1 MRVLFP
7 LVFVT
12 CSSVVALRA
21 AVPGGDDVLRNYYSL
36 EVSLSLIYE
45 PRTCPL
51 LVMNREGVVVLVAS
65 CFNATVYV
73 VMRTLLIRR
82 LRPLTLPAQTNVG
95 VGCAVRKVCGTDG
108 VCLVEGCCGAS
119 LVHALSYGGRVLVF
133 ESWCLPRRGHFLDRE
148 ARGKKRKVGNTRFQ
162 GLRRLEIWRSTAPAF
177 FIGGASGELKRCF
190 STACA
195 SNFDTGRYQLSRE
208 AMVLRPPPPRCWV
221 ARNNVENRCILHGD
235 TGFSLLWSFRF
246 NRCVQWWQPHFPPS
260 AGANASVEATSSR
273 WVAPLSLTDCLDCVF
288 ECTYRNHG
296 GGWVPAPG
304 SSPLKLKIRPSEC

>member
-65 CFNATVYV
+65 CSNATVYV

-208 AMVLRPPPPRCWV
+208 AMVLRPPPPPDAGLPAIMARTV
-221 ARNNVENRCILHGD
+221 AFCTETRVSPCSGVSVSTNAFNGGSRIFLLALGQMRPWKPRLRGGLLPSRLQTVWIA
-235 TGFSLLWSFRF
+235 SL
-246 NRCVQWWQPHFPPS
+246 
-260 AGANASVEATSSR
+260 SVRIETMAVGGYRRQAQARSS
-273 WVAPLSLTDCLDCVF
+273 
-288 ECTYRNHG
+288 
-296 GGWVPAPG
+296 
-304 SSPLKLKIRPSEC
+304 